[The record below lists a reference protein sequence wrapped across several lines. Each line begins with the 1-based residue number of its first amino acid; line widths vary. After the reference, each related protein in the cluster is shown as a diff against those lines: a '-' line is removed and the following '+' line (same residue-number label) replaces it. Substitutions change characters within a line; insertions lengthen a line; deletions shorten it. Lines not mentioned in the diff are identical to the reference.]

1 MELCIGRN
9 TMQESGVR
17 SSVFCDSSQ
26 QITLSTF
33 DKVSNPRSIHGIYPY
48 RGKMS
53 ALDAAHVIS
62 QLPPTATLL
71 DPFCG
76 TGTIV
81 YEAQARGMK
90 AIGVDNNPLA
100 CVIAKGKTEPID
112 VESTIARLSHAISE
126 AQFQTNT
133 PQMPTVS
140 SKYFHPETA
149 DQIMRIKQVSA
160 DFNSY
165 LLSAFYGAICVA
177 ARACNGWL
185 WTSTSIGKI
194 NEPLRRIDFYS
205 TLLRKAKKHIEFVSD
220 GPPTKIYTYDTRLIH
235 EVIEEESVDIVYTS
249 PPYFDA
255 LDYTNYYSKIV
266 LGILGIDRVSVR
278 KGLIQRYST
287 YREDMKEALSAIDRV
302 VHDESLII
310 FVVGDRKVRGN
321 LIRGSEFFTEIA
333 PWDNPYVVE
342 REYTNTA
349 SGIWDKINK
358 TQRKEQILVWD
369 LTNGGRRSE

>member
-1 MELCIGRN
+1 MEYCTSKN

-17 SSVFCDSSQ
+17 SGVLCDSDSR
-26 QITLSTF
+26 ITLRYF
-33 DKVSNPRSIHGIYPY
+33 DKVSNPKSIHGIYPY

-62 QLPPTATLL
+62 QFSSTAILL

-81 YEAQARGMK
+81 YEAQKHGMK

-100 CVIAKGKTEPID
+100 CIIARGKTDHIETQSVID
-112 VESTIARLSHAISE
+112 NLSSAITE
-126 AQFQTNT
+126 AQSQDDA
-133 PQMPTVS
+133 PKMSDSPAR
-140 SKYFHPETA
+140 YFHPDTA
-149 DQIMRIKQVSA
+149 DQIMRMVQVSSG
-160 DFNSY
+160 FSSY
-165 LLSAFYGAICVA
+165 LLSALYGSICVA

-185 WTSTSIGKI
+185 WTSTSTGRI

-205 TLLRKAKKHIEFVSD
+205 TLSRKVRKHIDFLNN
-220 GPPTKIYTYDTRLIH
+220 GPPAEIHAHDTRQIH
-235 EVIEEESVDIVYTS
+235 EIVQEESVDIVYTS

-266 LGILGIDRVSVR
+266 LEILDMDRAMVR
-278 KGLIQRYST
+278 KGLIQRYAT
-287 YREDMKEALSAIDRV
+287 YRDDMENALKAIDRV

-310 FVVGDRKVRGN
+310 FVVGDRKVRGK
-321 LIRGSEFFTEIA
+321 LIRGSDFFTDIA
-333 PWDNPYVVE
+333 PWNNSYIVE

-349 SGIWDKINK
+349 SGLWDKINK
-358 TQRKEQILVWD
+358 TQRKEQIIVWD
-369 LTNGGRRSE
+369 LANGGRKSE

>member
-1 MELCIGRN
+1 MRY
-9 TMQESGVR
+9 
-17 SSVFCDSSQ
+17 
-26 QITLSTF
+26 F
-33 DKVSNPRSIHGIYPY
+33 DKVSNPKSIHGIYPY

-62 QLPPTATLL
+62 QLPSSVVLL

-81 YEAQARGMK
+81 YEAQAHGMR

-100 CVIAKGKTEPID
+100 CVIARGKTEPIEAQSVFD
-112 VESTIARLSHAISE
+112 NLSSAISD
-126 AQFQTNT
+126 AQSQDDAPRMPVT
-133 PQMPTVS
+133 PA
-140 SKYFHPETA
+140 KNFHPDTA
-149 DQIMRIKQVSA
+149 DQIMRMVQVSTN
-160 DFNSY
+160 FSSY
-165 LLSAFYGAICVA
+165 LLSALYGAICVS

-185 WTSTSIGKI
+185 WTSTSTGRI

-205 TLLRKAKKHIEFVSD
+205 TLLRKTKKHIEFVGN
-220 GPPTKIYTYDTRLIH
+220 GPTAEIHTHDTRQIH
-235 EVIEEESVDIVYTS
+235 DIIEEESVDTVYTS

-266 LGILGIDRVSVR
+266 LEILGMDRALVR

-287 YREDMKEALSAIDRV
+287 YREDMEKALAAIDRV

-310 FVVGDRKVRGN
+310 FVVGDRKVRGK
-321 LIRGSEFFTEIA
+321 LIRGSDFFTEIA
-333 PWDNPYVVE
+333 PWGHSYVVE

-349 SGIWDKINK
+349 SGLWDKINR
-358 TQRKEQILVWD
+358 TQRKEQIIIWD
-369 LTNGGRRSE
+369 LTKGGRKPE

>member
-1 MELCIGRN
+1 
-9 TMQESGVR
+9 MQESGAH
-17 SSVFCDSSQ
+17 SGGFCDSGSP
-26 QITLSTF
+26 ITF
-33 DKVSNPRSIHGIYPY
+33 RYVGKVSNPKSIHGIYPY

-62 QLPPTATLL
+62 QLPSSAILL

-81 YEAQARGMK
+81 YEAQAHGMK

-100 CVIAKGKTEPID
+100 CVIARGKTELIEAKSVFD
-112 VESTIARLSHAISE
+112 NLSSAISD
-126 AQFQTNT
+126 AQSQDNA
-133 PQMPTVS
+133 PRMPVTS
-140 SKYFHPETA
+140 AKYFHPDTA
-149 DQIMRIKQVSA
+149 DQIMRIVQVSTG
-160 DFNSY
+160 FSSY
-165 LLSAFYGAICVA
+165 LLSALYGAICVA

-185 WTSTSIGKI
+185 WTSTSIGRI

-205 TLLRKAKKHIEFVSD
+205 TLLRKARKHIEFLNI
-220 GPPTKIYTYDTRLIH
+220 GFPAKIHTHDARQIY
-235 EVIEEESVDIVYTS
+235 EVVEEESVDIVYTS

-266 LGILGIDRVSVR
+266 LDILGMDRASVR

-287 YREDMKEALSAIDRV
+287 YREDMEKALAAIDRV

-310 FVVGDRKVRGN
+310 FVVGNRQVRGT
-321 LIRGSEFFTEIA
+321 LIRGSDFFTEIA
-333 PWDNPYVVE
+333 PWNHSYIVE

-349 SGIWDKINK
+349 SGLWDKINR
-358 TQRKEQILVWD
+358 TQRKEQIIVWD
-369 LTNGGRRSE
+369 LANGGRKP

>member
-1 MELCIGRN
+1 
-9 TMQESGVR
+9 MQESGVR
-17 SSVFCDSSQ
+17 SSIFCDSLP
-26 QITLSTF
+26 QITLRIF
-33 DKVSNPRSIHGIYPY
+33 DKVSNPKSIHGIYPY

-62 QLPPTATLL
+62 QLPSNATLL

-81 YEAQARGMK
+81 YEAQAHGMK

-100 CVIAKGKTEPID
+100 CVIATGKTDPID
-112 VESTIARLSHAISE
+112 AEPTLEILSSSILD
-126 AQFQTNT
+126 AQSQTNV
-133 PQMPTVS
+133 QHMPTTV
-140 SKYFHPETA
+140 SKYFHPDTA
-149 DQIMRIKQVSA
+149 DQIMRMKHVST

-165 LLSAFYGAICVA
+165 LHSALYGAICVT

-194 NEPLRRIDFYS
+194 NEPLRKIDFYS
-205 TLLRKAKKHIEFVSD
+205 TLLKKAKKHIEFVSKK
-220 GPPTKIYTYDTRLIH
+220 TQAEIHRHDTRLIH
-235 EVIEEESVDIVYTS
+235 EVVEAESVDIIYTS

-266 LGILGIDRVSVR
+266 LEIFDMDRASVR
-278 KGLIQRYST
+278 NGLIQKYST
-287 YREDMKEALSAIDRV
+287 YREDMKAALNAIDRV
-302 VHDESLII
+302 LHDKSLII

-321 LIRGSEFFTEIA
+321 LIRGSEFFAEIA
-333 PWDNPYVVE
+333 PWENPYVVE

-349 SGIWDKINK
+349 SGLWDKINK
-358 TQRKEQILVWD
+358 TRRKEQIIVWD
-369 LTNGGRRSE
+369 LADGGRKPE